1 MSGFG
6 DGAGPSGT
14 TPAPPLLGLIP
25 KDGDKDSDVKVVVS
39 VSIRSVEVV
48 DKVVVDDDETVLGAA
63 LEVEVAVVVDGDA
76 VLFIARAQTEQL
88 TL

>member
-39 VSIRSVEVV
+39 ASIRSVEVV
-48 DKVVVDDDETVLGAA
+48 DKVVVVDDETVLGAA
-63 LEVEVAVVVDGDA
+63 FEVEVVVDGVA